1 MGYCPTC
8 NEWCGY
14 SYSYCDDKECETV
27 RKLIGL
33 YGIKKIGETLR
44 KVYVRNDKAID
55 NRTENIEKIKE
66 ENKQMVLR
74 STEKK

>member
-14 SYSYCDDKECETV
+14 GNSFCDNTKCETV

-33 YGIKKIGETLR
+33 YGIEKIGNALEKIFIR
-44 KVYVRNDKAID
+44 GEKAID
-55 NRTENIEKIKE
+55 NRTENIDKIKE
-66 ENKQMVLR
+66 IPLQPKV
-74 STEKK
+74 K

>member
-1 MGYCPTC
+1 MGYCATC

-14 SYSYCDDKECETV
+14 STSFCDSKECETV

-33 YGIKKIGETLR
+33 YGITKIGESLE
-44 KVYVRNDKAID
+44 KIFIRNDKAID

-66 ENKQMVLR
+66 ESTRYNLRTSKQ
-74 STEKK
+74 